1 MNLYND
7 SGIISSLGY
16 NLREQLLSI
25 SGHCS
30 ACVNVGVPSGSR
42 FLQIFIY
49 DTRVTVLYG
58 NSCDLELRS
67 RCCSLPKYRI
77 ITIQSY

>member
-49 DTRVTVLYG
+49 DY
-58 NSCDLELRS
+58 
-67 RCCSLPKYRI
+67 
-77 ITIQSY
+77 QSYSSL

>member
-25 SGHCS
+25 SGHCTLVFPQVVDS
-30 ACVNVGVPSGSR
+30 FKSS
-42 FLQIFIY
+42 FMI
-49 DTRVTVLYG
+49 TRVTVLYG

>member
-7 SGIISSLGY
+7 SGIFSSLGY

-49 DTRVTVLYG
+49 DY
-58 NSCDLELRS
+58 
-67 RCCSLPKYRI
+67 
-77 ITIQSY
+77 QSYSSLWKFV

>member
-42 FLQIFIY
+42 FLY
-49 DTRVTVLYG
+49 DY
-58 NSCDLELRS
+58 
-67 RCCSLPKYRI
+67 
-77 ITIQSY
+77 QSYSSLWKFV

>member
-16 NLREQLLSI
+16 NLRE
-25 SGHCS
+25 HS

-49 DTRVTVLYG
+49 DY
-58 NSCDLELRS
+58 
-67 RCCSLPKYRI
+67 
-77 ITIQSY
+77 QSYSSLWKFV

>member
-30 ACVNVGVPSGSR
+30 ACLKLVFPQVVDSFKSS
-42 FLQIFIY
+42 FMI
-49 DTRVTVLYG
+49 TRVTVLYG
-58 NSCDLELRS
+58 NS
-67 RCCSLPKYRI
+67 
-77 ITIQSY
+77 